1 MKMLRQLVNES
12 HRENLNPLLEEV
24 YHGDLNEDD
33 IVYYL
38 KTETDRRRLAYWCH
52 QYLKLEF

>member
-1 MKMLRQLVNES
+1 MLRQVMNES
-12 HRENLNPLLEEV
+12 NRQNHNPLLEEV

-38 KTETDRRRLAYWCH
+38 KTETDRRRLAYWCN